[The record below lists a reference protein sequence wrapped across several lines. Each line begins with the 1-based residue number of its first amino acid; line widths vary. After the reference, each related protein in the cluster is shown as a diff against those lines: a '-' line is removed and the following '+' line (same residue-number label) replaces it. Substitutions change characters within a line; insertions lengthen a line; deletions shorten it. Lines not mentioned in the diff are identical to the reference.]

1 MLTVY
6 RASAG
11 AGKTHK
17 LTGEY
22 LTLLF
27 GGTGAY
33 RRILAVTF
41 TNKATDEMKSRIVE
55 ELYNLSS
62 GHKSDYVE
70 SLRVTYALTEEQ
82 VRKQAKKILTDIL
95 HDYSAFNI
103 STIDRF
109 FQQTMRAFTR
119 EIGLQGGY
127 GIEMDQEL
135 VLTSAVDNLLAD
147 LEKPESKELLGWL
160 LRFAEDKIENGGEWN
175 LRKDIMSLSREVF
188 KESYKASSE
197 EVAKDIEDK
206 EALENYKNELFGI
219 IRSVETEAKR
229 LGESGLALLNK
240 YAIRTTDFKGGSRSP
255 LTLLDRLAKGEMKE
269 PTATFIGLADNLE
282 GCFTKTTPIGM
293 RQVIGCVFEDGL
305 NDCIKRIIA
314 LFSNLTAYNTARE
327 IVRYYYTLG
336 ILTDVSR
343 QIASYREE
351 KNVML
356 IADTTELLNKVIGG
370 SDAPF
375 IYEKTGTHVDHYMID
390 EFQDT
395 SGMQWNNF
403 RPLIEESLAHDRAN
417 LIVGDVKQSIYRFR
431 NSDWKLLDEQV
442 QADFSQE
449 EVREETLKE
458 NWRSCR
464 NIVEFNNTF
473 FTVIPGVLQ
482 SVYNESLLTSSLS
495 EEQRAAYLTK
505 IMSAYTKSY
514 QQVPP
519 PFKQKDGHVKIEFL
533 AGDED
538 KDWKEEAL
546 DRLSGVVEQLQD
558 NGYALKDI
566 AILVRTNMEG
576 AMVAEKLLSY
586 KEANPSDRYHYD
598 IISDDALF
606 VSGSPAVRFMV
617 ALLRY
622 LRNPEDKINEQT
634 ALYSYRILQGATKDE
649 NLPEAYSVAVSSL
662 AFPPEIASELQA
674 LSRQSLYEISEG
686 LFRLFSGEFQNNE
699 QVFVQ
704 AFLDMVS
711 EYTQKESADLT
722 RFLKWWDE
730 TGYRKTIA
738 TPDAQNAI
746 RILTVHKSK
755 GLGFK
760 VVIIPFGD
768 WEIDHKPSKP
778 VILWCKPETQPF
790 NRLHLVPVRYSQ
802 SLGNTIFA
810 EDYFRERLHAFI
822 DNLNTLYVAF
832 TRSKDELIV
841 FAPRPKKIKEETG
854 EVEKI
859 SSMADALWAG
869 LYLEVKDTREGD
881 TLVSLP
887 SSFDTKEG
895 IFELGSWWHPAAAK
909 QDGHSPEEIAM
920 ARINSISPDDRLQ
933 LRLHGKGFFFD
944 NARRKHGA
952 LMHEVLSQIR
962 TQKDIPAAVESY
974 RLAGVINKDE
984 AESLV
989 VRLEELLETPEVHP
1003 WYDGTA
1009 RVLNEVDILFGK
1021 GLSKRPDRVMI
1032 SEDKVVVIDYKFG
1045 EIQDKRYH
1053 NQVKNYMKL
1062 IRQMGYE
1069 MVEGYLWYVEL
1080 GTIESVD
1087 S

>member
-27 GGTGAY
+27 ASPGAY

-41 TNKATDEMKSRIVE
+41 TNKATDEMKNRIVE

-62 GHKSDYVE
+62 GQASDYVAA
-70 SLRVTYALTEEQ
+70 LQNTYSLTEQQ
-82 VRKQAKKILTDIL
+82 VRQQAGKILRDIL

-127 GIEMDQEL
+127 GIEMDQQL
-135 VLTSAVDNLLAD
+135 VLTEAVDNLLGD
-147 LEKPESKELLGWL
+147 LEKPESKDLLGWL
-160 LRFAEDKIENGGEWN
+160 LRFAEDKIESGGEWN

-197 EVAKDIEDK
+197 EVGRDIEDK
-206 EALENYKNELFGI
+206 EALEKYKNDLFAI
-219 IRSVETEAKR
+219 IRSVEAEAKR
-229 LGESGLALLNK
+229 LGEEGLAILNK
-240 YAIRTTDFKGGSRSP
+240 YSLSQSDFCRGNITVY
-255 LTLLDRLAKGEMKE
+255 LFYRLAAGEMKE
-269 PTATFIGLADNLE
+269 PNATFCSMADNVE
-282 GCFTKTTPIGM
+282 ACFKKTTPVGL
-293 RQVIGCVFEDGL
+293 RQIIGCAFEDGL

-314 LFSNLTAYNTARE
+314 LFSNLTAYHSARE

-343 QIASYREE
+343 QIAAYRAE
-351 KNVML
+351 KNIML

-375 IYEKTGTHVDHYMID
+375 IYEKTGTRVDHYMID

-403 RPLIEESLAHDRAN
+403 RPLIEESLAHARNN

-442 QADFSQE
+442 KTDFSE
-449 EVREETLKE
+449 EDVREETLKE

-473 FTVIPGVLQ
+473 FTAVPAVLQ
-482 SVYNESLLTSSLS
+482 TLYNESLCASSLN
-495 EEQRAAYLTK
+495 EQQQAAFLTK

-519 PFKQKDGHVKIEFL
+519 PFKAKDGHVRIEFL
-533 AGDED
+533 SADEG
-538 KDWKEEAL
+538 KDWKEESL
-546 DRLSGVVEQLQD
+546 DRLPAVIEQLQD
-558 NGYALKDI
+558 NGYPLKDI
-566 AILVRTNMEG
+566 AILVRTNKEG
-576 AMVAEKLLSY
+576 ALVAGKLLSY
-586 KEANPSDRYHYD
+586 KEEHPSDRYHYD

-606 VSGSPAVRFMV
+606 VSGSPAVRFLI

-622 LRNPEDKINEQT
+622 LKNPADLINEQT
-634 ALYSYRILQGATKDE
+634 ASYSYRILQGMAAAGNSPEPFPLATGG
-649 NLPEAYSVAVSSL
+649 LS
-662 AFPPEIASELQA
+662 FPPEMNARLMA
-674 LSRQSLYEISEG
+674 LSRQSPYEIAEG
-686 LFRLFSGEFQNNE
+686 LFRLFSANFHDNE

-711 EYTQKESADLT
+711 EYSQKESADLG
-722 RFLKWWDE
+722 RFLKWWDD
-730 TGYRKTIA
+730 TGCRKTIA

-760 VVIIPFGD
+760 AVLIPFAD
-768 WEIDHKPSKP
+768 WEIDHKSTKP
-778 VILWCKPETQPF
+778 VILWCKPAVKPF
-790 NRLHLVPVRYSQ
+790 DRLHLVPVRYSQ

-841 FAPRPKKIKEETG
+841 FAPRPKKIKEQTG

-859 SSMADALWAG
+859 SSIADALWAG
-869 LYLEVKDTREGD
+869 LQIEVKDTREGES
-881 TLVSLP
+881 LVTLP
-887 SSFDTKEG
+887 SSFDTAEG
-895 IFELGSWWHPAAAK
+895 VFELGSWWHPAVAK
-909 QDGHSPEEIAM
+909 QPREAPEEIEM
-920 ARINSISPDDRLQ
+920 ARITSISSGDRLQ

-952 LMHEVLSQIR
+952 LMHEVLSKIR
-962 TQKDIPAAVESY
+962 TRKDIPWAVESY
-974 RLAGVINKDE
+974 LLAGIIDKYE

-989 VRLEELLETPEVHP
+989 VRLEELLDMPEVLP
-1003 WYDGTA
+1003 WYDGTT
-1009 RVLNEVDILFGK
+1009 RVLNEVDILFANGTT
-1021 GLSKRPDRVMI
+1021 KRPDRVMI
-1032 SEDKVVVIDYKFG
+1032 ADDKVVVVDYKFG
-1045 EIQDKRYH
+1045 EIQDKRH
-1053 NQVKNYMKL
+1053 HAQVRTYMKL
-1062 IRQMGYE
+1062 IAQMGYE
-1069 MVEGYLWYVEL
+1069 NIEGFLWYVEL
-1080 GTIESVD
+1080 GKTMTVD

>member
-27 GGTGAY
+27 TGPGAY

-41 TNKATDEMKSRIVE
+41 TNKATDEMKGRIVE

-62 GHKSDYVE
+62 GRKSDYVDL
-70 SLRVTYALTEEQ
+70 LRSTYSLTEQQ
-82 VRKQAKKILTDIL
+82 VRLQAGKILVEIL
-95 HDYSAFNI
+95 HDYSSFNI

-135 VLTSAVDNLLAD
+135 VLTSAIDNLLAD
-147 LEKPESKELLGWL
+147 LEKTENKDLLGWL

-175 LRKDIMSLSREVF
+175 IRKDIMSLSREVF
-188 KESYKASSE
+188 KESYKASSD
-197 EVAKDIEDK
+197 EVTKDIEDK
-206 EALENYKNELFGI
+206 RALENYKNELYGI
-219 IRSVETEAKR
+219 IRSVEAEARR
-229 LGESGLALLNK
+229 LGEEGLAIMKKYSLLP
-240 YAIRTTDFKGGSRSP
+240 TDFSRGNITVS
-255 LTLLDRLAKGEMKE
+255 LFARLADGEMKV
-269 PTATFIGLADNLE
+269 PNATFCKMADNVE
-282 GCFTKTTPIGM
+282 SCFKKTTSIDL
-293 RQVIGCVFEDGL
+293 RQIIGCAFEDGL

-314 LFSNLTAYNTARE
+314 LFENLTAYNTARE

-343 QIASYREE
+343 QIAAYREE

-370 SDAPF
+370 CNAPF
-375 IYEKTGTHVDHYMID
+375 IYEKTGTRVDHYMID

-403 RPLIEESLAHDRAN
+403 RPLIEESLAHERSN

-442 QADFSQE
+442 QADFLAAQ
-449 EVREETLKE
+449 VTEETLKE

-473 FTVIPGVLQ
+473 FTAIPAVLQ
-482 SVYNESLLTSSLS
+482 SYYNETLLTSSLS
-495 EEQRAAYLTK
+495 EEQRAAFEAK
-505 IMSAYTKSY
+505 IMSAYDRSY

-519 PFKQKDGHVKIEFL
+519 PFLRKDGHVKIEFL
-533 AGDED
+533 TGDDD

-546 DRLSGVVEQLQD
+546 DRLPGVVEQLQD

-576 AMVAEKLLSY
+576 AMVADKLLSY
-586 KEANPSDRYHYD
+586 KETNPSDRYNYD

-606 VSGSPAVRFMV
+606 VGGSPAVRFLI

-622 LRNPEDKINEQT
+622 LKNPEDKINEQT
-634 ALYSYRILQGATKDE
+634 ALYSYRILGGEPTEETDIC
-649 NLPEAYSVAVSSL
+649 SL
-662 AFPPEIASELQA
+662 ATSGPVFPPEIARELQN

-686 LFRLFSGEFQNNE
+686 LFRLFSGRFQENE

-711 EYTQKESADLT
+711 EYTQKESADLS

-730 TGYRKTIA
+730 AGYRKTIA

-760 VVIIPFGD
+760 VVVIPFGD
-768 WEIDHKPSKP
+768 WEIDHKPTKP
-778 VILWCKPETQPF
+778 VVLWCKPDVKPF
-790 NRLHLVPVRYSQ
+790 DRLHLVPVRYNQ

-832 TRSKDELIV
+832 TRSKEELIV
-841 FAPRPKKIKEETG
+841 FAPRPKKINEATG

-859 SSMADALWAG
+859 STIADALWAG
-869 LYLEVKDTREGD
+869 LRLEVNDTKQGE
-881 TLVSLP
+881 TLTPLP
-887 SSFDTKEG
+887 ASFDTEAG
-895 IFELGSWWHPAAAK
+895 LFELGSWWHPAPDKA
-909 QDGHSPEEIAM
+909 DGSAPEEM
-920 ARINSISPDDRLQ
+920 EMSRISSISPDDRLQ

-944 NARRKHGA
+944 NERRKHGA

-962 TQKDIPAAVESY
+962 TGADIPSAVESY
-974 RLAGVINKDE
+974 RLAGIINKQE
-984 AESLV
+984 AAQLT
-989 VRLEELLETPEVHP
+989 VRLHELLSVPEVQT

-1009 RVLNEVDILFGK
+1009 RVLNEVDILFGN
-1021 GLSKRPDRVMI
+1021 GLSKRPDRVLI
-1032 SEDKVVVIDYKFG
+1032 TPDKVIVVDYKFG
-1045 EIQDKRYH
+1045 EIQDKRH
-1053 NQVKNYMKL
+1053 HTQVKNYMKL
-1062 IRQMGYE
+1062 IRQMDYATI
-1069 MVEGYLWYVEL
+1069 EGYLWYVEL
-1080 GTIESVD
+1080 GEIVAVD